1 MTYDKYRKRFMKVML
16 RHGMSY
22 HLNEVLV
29 PYMEKVPGYNIDT
42 FEKQYRDAQIIQK
55 MFLIFMKKNNQ
66 KYKLWREN
74 GQYNNHNLFLMAI
87 GLARE

>member
-55 MFLIFMKKNNQ
+55 MFFNFHEEKQSKI
-66 KYKLWREN
+66 
-74 GQYNNHNLFLMAI
+74 
-87 GLARE
+87 